1 MPSAFWRFAA
11 VGGVNTAV
19 YYSTYLGLWRLLP
32 YAIAHVVATGLALC
46 GSYVL
51 NCRFTFGVPPGLRT
65 FALFPLSGAVNAA
78 LSTAAVCLLVEFA
91 ALDPRIAAAL
101 GGLLTTP
108 VTFLVSRGVLT
119 GRLRPAVAEEAPWSR
134 W

>member
-1 MPSAFWRFAA
+1 MSSAFWRFAA

-32 YAIAHVVATGLALC
+32 YVLAHLLATGLAMC

-51 NCRFTFGVPPGLRT
+51 NCRYTFGVPSGLRT
-65 FALFPLSGAVNAA
+65 FALFPLSTVANAA
-78 LSTAAVCLLVEFA
+78 LSTAAVCVLVEFV
-91 ALDPRIAAAL
+91 ALDPRVAAVVA
-101 GGLLTTP
+101 GLLATP

-119 GRLRPAVAEEAPWSR
+119 GRFRTVAEEQAWSR
-134 W
+134 S